1 MILRVLWLKKGGGT
15 SNFNDLERK
24 KKSTKQKNEQ
34 PLTFEEEIKYTSF
47 PCKC

>member
-1 MILRVLWLKKGGGT
+1 MLRVLWLKKGGS

-34 PLTFEEEIKYTSF
+34 PLTIEEEIKYVDTF
-47 PCKC
+47 VCVE